1 MTKPTRSIAIVDDDR
16 RVLESLAN
24 LIASFGYQAYPFTSA
39 AEMLA
44 ADILPQVSCVITD
57 REMPVMSGLGLL
69 AHIRQSGLSIPV
81 IVITGELS
89 EDTESFYFSLG
100 AAGFLRK
107 PLDDDALHRL
117 LQRCFL

>member
-1 MTKPTRSIAIVDDDR
+1 MMKPTRSIAIVDDDC

-39 AEMLA
+39 ADMLA
-44 ADILPQVSCVITD
+44 AGILPRVSCVITD
-57 REMPVMSGLGLL
+57 REMPRMSGLDLL
-69 AHIRQSGLSIPV
+69 AHIRQSGLSVPV
-81 IVITGELS
+81 IIITGELS

-107 PLDDDALHRL
+107 PLDDDALHCL
-117 LQRCFL
+117 LQRCC